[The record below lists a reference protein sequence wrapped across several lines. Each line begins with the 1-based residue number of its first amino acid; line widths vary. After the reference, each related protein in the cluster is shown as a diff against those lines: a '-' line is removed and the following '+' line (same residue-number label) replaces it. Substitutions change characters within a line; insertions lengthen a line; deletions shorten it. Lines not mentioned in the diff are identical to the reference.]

1 MDYYKPNS
9 NRYKNGEVIEKK
21 IVPVVG
27 GAKLKKK
34 SSLQAIYEG
43 LITEDASKIK
53 DYIVCDVLV
62 PSIKKTID
70 SIVKGSLDMFLYGES
85 RSSGNS
91 KNTSRI
97 SYRDYYD
104 RDDRSNNTRRIRPD
118 YNNIILDNR
127 SQAERVL
134 EEMENIL
141 DKYDVVTISDLYQ
154 LVGLPD
160 EYTDNDYGWTNLAN
174 ASVDRCREGYAIRL
188 PRAIYIK

>member
-9 NRYKNGEVIEKK
+9 NKYKDGEVTEKK

-27 GAKLKKK
+27 RAKLKKK
-34 SSLQAIYEG
+34 SSLQAIYDS
-43 LITEDASKIK
+43 LIAEDVSKIK
-53 DYIVCDVLV
+53 EYIVCDVLV

-70 SIVKGSLDMFLYGES
+70 NVVKGSLDMFLYGES
-85 RSSGNS
+85 RSSNN
-91 KNTSRI
+91 KNASRI

-104 RDDRSNNTRRIRPD
+104 RDDRRDNTRRTRPS
-118 YNNIILDNR
+118 YNDIVLDNR

-141 DKYDVVTISDLYQ
+141 DKYDVVTVSDLYQ

-160 EYTDNDYGWTNLAN
+160 EYTDNDYGWNNLAN
-174 ASVDRCREGYAIRL
+174 ASVERYREGYAIRL
-188 PRAIYIK
+188 PRATYIK